1 MDHFKMS
8 TSRDFRIQGD
18 VLKEAL
24 AAQEISSDSVSDSE
38 VSLIVL
44 GHCVIINLHDKI
56 TLN

>member
-1 MDHFKMS
+1 MS

-24 AAQEISSDSVSDSE
+24 AAQEVSSDSVSDSE

-44 GHCVIINLHDKI
+44 GHCVNETTWQDYLKLIR
-56 TLN
+56 